1 MRHLS
6 TQIQQ
11 QISQENAVLVK
22 NLRHRD
28 KNLSKLQRNCD
39 IITAILQAA
48 SLKRRKS
55 IYNYLHNIFHLL
67 IFVETRLF
75 SPINQSKS
83 PRVKK
88 GINTK
93 EFYYLYL

>member
-1 MRHLS
+1 LC

-11 QISQENAVLVK
+11 EIGQANAVLVK

-55 IYNYLHNIFHLL
+55 IFRCINKKKPFTY
-67 IFVETRLF
+67 LF
-75 SPINQSKS
+75 SERLIS
-83 PRVKK
+83 
-88 GINTK
+88 
-93 EFYYLYL
+93 F